1 MPDAQAVAIG
11 TQAGRQARLGFTAP
25 NILISSTHPF
35 IYTLGPLPPTYQLS
49 LHTLKVMGLTGWW
62 LP

>member
-25 NILISSTHPF
+25 NTLISSTHPF
-35 IYTLGPLPPTYQLS
+35 IPSGPSPPTYQLS